1 LNNLLLTALIF
12 ITVNY
17 FLYSAL
23 LITMTLPEVCPLDEN
38 QKCKGRECHL
48 FCLEWR
54 TREPTCLIGYSTT
67 SKVKS
72 WKDDRKQDTYAEETF
87 RKLGRQPAPRKKSVS
102 EKGDW
107 IPTRLVENPQGRP
120 VQRKEERSIQD
131 PVAQKPVREY
141 DRRPQQEI
149 NVTENE
155 NEAENKNENETE
167 KAFIRL
173 GARLKKE
180 PAEEKPII
188 YGKTQTKLQEKPKV
202 SERVVSSNKHTTI
215 FTSTDKDEKKD
226 FYPPGKEEGTKKS
239 PENKE
244 KRKKFDEV
252 MEIDTPEIY
261 DEEFWS

>member
-1 LNNLLLTALIF
+1 
-12 ITVNY
+12 
-17 FLYSAL
+17 
-23 LITMTLPEVCPLDEN
+23 MTLPEVCPLDEN

-72 WKDDRKQDTYAEETF
+72 WKDDSKHDNYAEETF
-87 RKLGRQPAPRKKSVS
+87 RKLGRQPAPRKKSAS

-107 IPTRLVENPQGRP
+107 IPTRLTENPQGKP
-120 VQRKEERSIQD
+120 VKRNEERSVQN
-131 PVAQKPVREY
+131 PAAQKPVSQNPISQKTVESSPAAKPEREY
-141 DRRPQQEI
+141 DRRPQERP
-149 NVTENE
+149 ENE
-155 NEAENKNENETE
+155 EEAE
-167 KAFIRL
+167 KAFIGL
-173 GARLKKE
+173 EARLKKE

-188 YGKTQTKLQEKPKV
+188 YGRTQTKVQERPKV

-215 FTSTDKDEKKD
+215 FTSSDKDEKKD
-226 FYPPGKEEGTKKS
+226 SYLPSREEKTKKP

-244 KRKKFDEV
+244 KRKKLDEV